1 MASTNNTLRERQCDE
16 AKPECARCMKIGI
29 QCDYVFSQPHSQ
41 SKARTPSVDVG
52 SISPDTTGTN
62 MSLVAI
68 ERSIT
73 HLIGLKD
80 TAMQCMVG
88 SNLTNLGFL
97 NHFVNGSAESILN
110 PKIKAVMKTGLI
122 RTAFTVCLTF
132 EGVIRQV

>member
-1 MASTNNTLRERQCDE
+1 M
-16 AKPECARCMKIGI
+16 
-29 QCDYVFSQPHSQ
+29 
-41 SKARTPSVDVG
+41 DVC
-52 SISPDTTGTN
+52 SISPDMTGTN

-73 HLIGLKD
+73 HLIGSKH
-80 TAMQCMVG
+80 TTMQCMDG

-122 RTAFTVCLTF
+122 RTAFTVRLPSR
-132 EGVIRQV
+132 GLLDRSNSQ

>member
-1 MASTNNTLRERQCDE
+1 M
-16 AKPECARCMKIGI
+16 RCMKVGI
-29 QCDYVFSQPHSQ
+29 QCDYVFSQPN
-41 SKARTPSVDVG
+41 SKSKVRTPCVDVG
-52 SISPDTTGTN
+52 SISPDMTGTN

-73 HLIGLKD
+73 HLIGSKS
-80 TAMQCMVG
+80 TTIQCMEG
-88 SNLTNLGFL
+88 SNLTNIGFL

-132 EGVIRQV
+132 EGVNRQV